1 MNIVKEFKN
10 NLLKRKEVEIIGSYE
25 SNPGFEKARKDIA
38 THFKTSEELVV
49 IKNVKNSFGSNEFLI
64 NVFVYNSNADKERIE
79 QKKKEKK
86 GQNK

>member
-25 SNPGFEKARKDIA
+25 SNPGFEKTKHDIA
-38 THFKTSEELVV
+38 THFKISGELIV
-49 IKNVKNSFGSNEFLI
+49 IKNVKSSFGSNEFLI
-64 NVFVYNSNADKERIE
+64 NAFIYNSSSDREKIE
-79 QKKKEKK
+79 QKKKEKI